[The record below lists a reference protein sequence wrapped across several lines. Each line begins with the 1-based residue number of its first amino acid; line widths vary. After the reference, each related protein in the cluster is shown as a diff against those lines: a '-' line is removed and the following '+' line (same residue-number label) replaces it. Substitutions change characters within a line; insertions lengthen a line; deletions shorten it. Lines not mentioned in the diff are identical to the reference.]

1 MQVIPHGVP
10 EVPYERNG
18 AHKARLGLDGRRVIC
33 TFGLINRGKG
43 LEYMIEALPRIVA
56 ACPDVTYLIV
66 GVTHPQVKRQEG
78 EVYRES
84 LVEMAEAL
92 GVGGHVRFVNRYLSL
107 AELLEH
113 LQACDVYV
121 TPYPG
126 KDQIASG
133 TLAYAL
139 AAGGAVVSTP
149 YLYAEEVLADGRGLL
164 VPFGE
169 SEAMADATLRFL
181 NDTAFQLATRRRA
194 YRYAKPMFWSN
205 VGRQYL
211 ELVRPDGGG
220 PGPWGAAGP
229 QGFRGG
235 ERPGAAA
242 LRPRGEQAVS
252 QARSPGMHVG
262 DGMALD
268 HLDRMTDST
277 GLIQH
282 AIYSIP
288 RRESGYTTDD
298 NARALRL
305 CTRLWCQ
312 HPEQRML
319 SRVTGYLSFLEHARC
334 PVRGFHNFLSYQ
346 RSWLDA
352 AGTGDCQGQAVLALA
367 EVLGSSLPDGYR
379 LLARELIE
387 AVLPAL
393 ADLRSLRAQAYVI
406 QAWGHLWAA
415 EVKEME
421 RFETIAWSAAQRLV
435 DCYHRS
441 LRPDWPWFE
450 SRMTYANAVLP
461 QAMFIA
467 AERWPQEGFSTWR
480 RPRSPSSTARR
491 PTPTTPIE
499 AVFWPVGNSDWYP
512 HGEAKSPYDQQPV
525 EAVTMADAALAAFGL
540 LGEEQY
546 LAAFRRAHAWFH
558 GQNSLHQPLV
568 DVQYGACCD
577 GLQASGLNRNQG
589 AESTLAYLW
598 TELLHRESLSSCPWS
613 VVSCQS
619 KT

>member
-1 MQVIPHGVP
+1 M
-10 EVPYERNG
+10 
-18 AHKARLGLDGRRVIC
+18 
-33 TFGLINRGKG
+33 T
-43 LEYMIEALPRIVA
+43 
-56 ACPDVTYLIV
+56 
-66 GVTHPQVKRQEG
+66 
-78 EVYRES
+78 
-84 LVEMAEAL
+84 
-92 GVGGHVRFVNRYLSL
+92 
-107 AELLEH
+107 
-113 LQACDVYV
+113 
-121 TPYPG
+121 
-126 KDQIASG
+126 
-133 TLAYAL
+133 
-139 AAGGAVVSTP
+139 
-149 YLYAEEVLADGRGLL
+149 
-164 VPFGE
+164 
-169 SEAMADATLRFL
+169 
-181 NDTAFQLATRRRA
+181 
-194 YRYAKPMFWSN
+194 
-205 VGRQYL
+205 
-211 ELVRPDGGG
+211 
-220 PGPWGAAGP
+220 
-229 QGFRGG
+229 
-235 ERPGAAA
+235 
-242 LRPRGEQAVS
+242 
-252 QARSPGMHVG
+252 
-262 DGMALD
+262 LD

-282 AIYSIP
+282 AIYCIP

-387 AVLPAL
+387 AILPDL

-406 QAWGHLWAA
+406 QAWGRLRAA
-415 EVKEME
+415 EVNEME
-421 RFETIAWSAAQRLV
+421 RLETIAWSAAQRLV

-441 LRPDWPWFE
+441 ERPGWPWFE
-450 SRMTYANAVLP
+450 SQMTYANAVLP

-467 AERWPQEGFSTWR
+467 AELWPEEGFVDVAQASFAFLDRTTTGEAAGEGVSNLLPE
-480 RPRSPSSTARR
+480 RPGGCCGREVPNTC
-491 PTPTTPIE
+491 TETE
-499 AVFWPVGNSDWYP
+499 NVFWPVGNSDWYP

-525 EAVTMADAALAAFGL
+525 EAVTMADAAITAFRL

-546 LAAFRRAHAWFH
+546 LAAFCRARAWFH
-558 GQNSLHQPLV
+558 GQNSLHQTLV

-598 TELLHRESLSSCPWS
+598 AELLDKE
-613 VVSCQS
+613 SCQL
-619 KT
+619 KKPRD